1 MSDEVVKAFVTVKE
15 MLADRGVNAEGLN
28 AYSDAEIVALCK
40 LEHIF
45 VLEANDDLRVLFYL
59 QNKFKINDMRR
70 FLTEDKKHIVIFKEK
85 INNLNARGI
94 RDQNANVE
102 LFMLKDLL
110 FNVSRHE
117 LVPKHEVISDP
128 KEMESVMQL
137 YDLKYKSQMPII
149 LRTDPMCRYLD
160 MKSGEIVRI
169 TRSSVAAGET
179 HVYRVCV

>member
-15 MLADRGVNAEGLN
+15 MLADRGVEAVGLD

-40 LEHIF
+40 HEHIF
-45 VLEANDDLRVLFYL
+45 VLEANEDLRVLFYL
-59 QNKFKINDMRR
+59 HNKFKINEMRR
-70 FLTEDKKHIVIFKEK
+70 FLTEKKKHIVILKEK

-94 RDQNANVE
+94 RDQNSNVE
-102 LFMLKDLL
+102 IFMLKDLL

-117 LVPKHEVISDP
+117 LVPKHEVIFDP
-128 KEMESVMQL
+128 NEVERIMRM

-160 MKSGEIVRI
+160 MKSGELVRI
-169 TRSSVAAGET
+169 TRTSVAAGET